1 VWLLSGFGFG
11 PKSFETVTVEEAARL
26 REGGA
31 QVVDV
36 RETVEW
42 RRGHIPGA
50 LHIPVHAVGRR
61 GPAELDA
68 DRAVVLMC
76 ASGHRSTLAARTLSK
91 LGFAEV
97 YDVHGGMIA
106 WRHKGLPVES

>member
-1 VWLLSGFGFG
+1 MAWQLSGRG
-11 PKSFETVTVEEAARL
+11 PKLFETVGVEDAARL
-26 REGGA
+26 REAGA

-36 RETVEW
+36 RESVEW

-50 LHIPVHAVGRR
+50 LHIPVQAIGRR

-76 ASGHRSTLAARTLSK
+76 ASGQRSTVAARTLTTV
-91 LGFAEV
+91 GFAKV

-106 WRHKGLPVES
+106 WRRKGLPIET

>member
-1 VWLLSGFGFG
+1 VVWPFSGLAS
-11 PKSFETVTVEEAARL
+11 KAFETVNPEEAERL
-26 REGGA
+26 REAGA

-50 LHIPVHAVGRR
+50 RHIPVRAIGQR

-68 DRAVVLMC
+68 GKAVVLMC
-76 ASGHRSTLAARTLSK
+76 ASGHRSTVAARTLIK
-91 LGFAEV
+91 LGFAKV

-106 WRHKGLPVES
+106 WRRKGLPVET

>member
-1 VWLLSGFGFG
+1 MAWLRSAFGAR
-11 PKSFETVTVEEAARL
+11 SFETVSVEDADSL
-26 REGGA
+26 RASGA

-42 RRGHIPGA
+42 RRGHVPGA
-50 LHIPVHAVGRR
+50 LHIPVHAIGRR
-61 GPAELDA
+61 GPAELDPG
-68 DRAVVLMC
+68 RAVVLLC
-76 ASGHRSTLAARTLSK
+76 ASGHRSTVAARSLTK

-106 WRHKGLPVES
+106 WRRKGLPVES

>member
-1 VWLLSGFGFG
+1 VVWLLSGFGQR
-11 PKSFETVTVEEAARL
+11 SFETVAVEDAARL
-26 REGGA
+26 REAGA

-50 LHIPVHAVGRR
+50 LHIPVHAIGRR

-68 DRAVVLMC
+68 GRAVVLMC
-76 ASGHRSTLAARTLSK
+76 ASGHRSTLAAGTLTK

-106 WRHKGLPVES
+106 WRRKGLPVDT

>member
-1 VWLLSGFGFG
+1 MAWLRSGRGAKPFA
-11 PKSFETVTVEEAARL
+11 TVTAESAADL
-26 REGGA
+26 RDAGA

-50 LHIPVHAVGRR
+50 RHIPVHAIGRR
-61 GPAELDA
+61 GPAELDPA
-68 DRAVVLMC
+68 RAVVLMC
-76 ASGHRSTLAARTLSK
+76 ATGHRSTVAARTLTK

-106 WRHKGLPVES
+106 WRRRGLPVET

>member
-1 VWLLSGFGFG
+1 MAWLFGDKG
-11 PKSFETVTVEEAARL
+11 HGSFETVSVDEAARL
-26 REGGA
+26 REAGA

-50 LHIPVHAVGRR
+50 LHIPVHAIGRR

-68 DRAVVLMC
+68 ARAVLLMC
-76 ASGHRSTLAARTLSK
+76 ATGHRSTPAARSLTK
-91 LGFAEV
+91 AGFVKV

-106 WRHKGLPVES
+106 WRRKGLPVEV

>member
-1 VWLLSGFGFG
+1 MAWLLGGAG
-11 PKSFETVTVEEAARL
+11 AKSFERVSVGEAARL
-26 REGGA
+26 REAGA

-50 LHIPVHAVGRR
+50 LHIPVHSIGRR

-68 DRAVVLMC
+68 GRAVVLMC

-91 LGFAEV
+91 AGFEKV

-106 WRHKGLPVES
+106 WRRKGLPVE